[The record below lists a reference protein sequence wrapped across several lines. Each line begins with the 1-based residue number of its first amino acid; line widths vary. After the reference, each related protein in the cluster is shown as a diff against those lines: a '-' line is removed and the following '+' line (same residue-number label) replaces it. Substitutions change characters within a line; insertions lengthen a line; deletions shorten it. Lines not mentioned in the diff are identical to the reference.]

1 MKPFRRK
8 TNQKGF
14 TMTELMVVVVIVGIL
29 AAIAV
34 PIYSRYVRNAR
45 VTEATSRVG
54 EIVTGCKSY
63 AMEHTGDDGHP
74 TWPTEAQAQAN
85 DSIIDITTMT
95 ENISDIQLSGGGSD
109 ATADGN
115 FTITVPRYVSTLPK
129 NWSVLI
135 LPAGNSGA
143 PRTAPSC
150 VTANLNLSR

>member
-45 VTEATSRVG
+45 VTEATARIG
-54 EIVTGCKSY
+54 EIVTGCKAY
-63 AMEHTGDDGHP
+63 AQEHPNDTSGNP
-74 TWPTEAQAQAN
+74 QWPTQAQAEAN

-95 ENISDIQLSGGGSD
+95 ENVGNITLQGGGD
-109 ATADGN
+109 ATVDDLVIIVTGTN
-115 FTITVPRYVSTLPK
+115 KLNGITVTATVPD
-129 NWSVLI
+129 I
-135 LPAGNSGA
+135 NSNAVIKVEG
-143 PRTAPSC
+143 
-150 VTANLNLSR
+150 L